1 MQEPEFLQ
9 KKNSQWQMQKKFK
22 HLWNNKKVKLFFI
35 VSLLFLLIMLLSSRS
50 VFTHI
55 DLKNKNE
62 ALEQQHVRNSIELQL
77 YRDTINALKNNNAW
91 FIEKYA
97 RENFNMSKPD
107 ETVYI
112 LVPNTKEGKNAI
124 QRRK

>member
-22 HLWNNKKVKLFFI
+22 HLWNNKKVKLFLI
-35 VSLLFLLIMLLSSRS
+35 VSFLFLLIMLLSSKS

-55 DLKNKNE
+55 DLKSKND
-62 ALEQQHVRNSIELQL
+62 ALEQRLLRDSIELQS
-77 YRDTINALKNNNAW
+77 YRDTINALKNGNAW
-91 FIEKYA
+91 LIEKYA
-97 RENFNMSKPD
+97 RENFNMSKPN
-107 ETVYI
+107 ETVFK
-112 LVPNTKEGKNAI
+112 LVPNTEKKNVN